1 MRVLLAGATGEVGHG
16 LQRAFINRGHTVM
29 SVSSRAPLI
38 EHPDVVPLATAVS
51 ALSAGK
57 FDLVVNASGPGDH
70 RGESRDALGWSTQ
83 LLGAVGNIPAVLIS
97 STRVLEGSGGT
108 VCESAEPRPTTAY
121 GRANAAMEA
130 SWLQHRHASV
140 IRLVNLF
147 GAPVSHDSPQ
157 IRLLPWSLLLEG
169 WTTGGVHVRSNPSAT
184 KNFIDA
190 NDAAAAIEIL
200 ATKQPSDR
208 LVVAGPGTSLSMRQL
223 AEAASVA
230 IEKTSGRETETTFG
244 DESSSLSTDI
254 QAEWLGNH
262 GWSATL
268 SLKRVREQMASW
280 LVQWG
285 ASIPTVNQAGR
296 GSK

>member
-16 LQRAFINRGHTVM
+16 LQEALVGRGHTVM
-29 SVSSRAPLI
+29 PVSSRAPLK

-57 FDLVVNASGPGDH
+57 VDLVVNAGGPGDH

-83 LLGAVGNIPAVLIS
+83 LLGVIGDIPAVLIS
-97 STRVLEGSGGT
+97 STRVLEGIGGT
-108 VCESAEPRPTTAY
+108 VCESAEPRPASAY

-130 SWLQHRHASV
+130 SWLQNHHASV
-140 IRLVNLF
+140 IRLVNFF
-147 GAPVSHDSPQ
+147 GAPTSHDSPQ
-157 IRLLPWSLLLEG
+157 TRLLPWSLLLEG
-169 WTTGGVHVRSNPSAT
+169 WTTGAVNVRSSPSRT
-184 KNFIDA
+184 KEFIDA
-190 NDAAAAIEIL
+190 NDVAAAIEIL

-223 AEAASVA
+223 AEAASEA
-230 IEKTSGRETETTFG
+230 IGQVSGRETTTTFG
-244 DESSSLSTDI
+244 DELSSLSRDI
-254 QAEWLGNH
+254 HAEWLGNH
-262 GWSATL
+262 GWGATL

-285 ASIPTVNQAGR
+285 ASIPPVNQAER
-296 GSK
+296 G

>member
-16 LQRAFINRGHTVM
+16 LQEALVGRGHTVM
-29 SVSSRAPLI
+29 PVSSRAPLK
-38 EHPDVVPLATAVS
+38 EHPDVVPLSTAVS

-57 FDLVVNASGPGDH
+57 VDLVVNASGPGDH

-83 LLGAVGNIPAVLIS
+83 LLGVAANIPAVLIS
-97 STRVLEGSGGT
+97 STRVLEGIGGS
-108 VCESAEPRPTTAY
+108 VCGSAEPRPTTAY

-130 SWLQHRHASV
+130 SWLQSHHASV
-140 IRLVNLF
+140 IRLVNFF
-147 GAPVSHDSPQ
+147 GAPLSHDSPQ
-157 IRLLPWSLLLEG
+157 TRLLPWSLLLEG
-169 WTTGGVHVRSNPSAT
+169 WTTGGVHVRSSPSST
-184 KNFIDA
+184 KEFIDA

-208 LVVAGPGTSLSMRQL
+208 LVVAGPGTGLSMRQL
-223 AEAASVA
+223 AEAASGA
-230 IEKTSGRETETTFG
+230 IGQVSGRETETTFG
-244 DESSSLSTDI
+244 DESSSFSTDI
-254 QAEWLGNH
+254 HAEWLGNH

-285 ASIPTVNQAGR
+285 TSIPPVNQAER
-296 GSK
+296 G

>member
-1 MRVLLAGATGEVGHG
+1 MRVVLAGATGEVGHG
-16 LQRAFINRGHTVM
+16 LQEALLRRGHTVM
-29 SVSSRAPLI
+29 PVSSRAPLR
-38 EHPDVVPLATAVS
+38 EHRDVVPLSTAVS

-57 FDLVVNASGPGDH
+57 VDLVVNASGPGDH

-83 LLGAVGNIPAVLIS
+83 LLGVAANIPAVLIS
-97 STRVLEGSGGT
+97 STRVLEGIGGT

-130 SWLQHRHASV
+130 SWLQNSYASV
-140 IRLVNLF
+140 IRLVNFF
-147 GAPVSHDSPQ
+147 GRPLTQDSPQ
-157 IRLLPWSLLLEG
+157 TRLLPWSLLLEG
-169 WTTGGVHVRSNPSAT
+169 WTTGAVHVRSSSSTT
-184 KNFIDA
+184 KDFIDA
-190 NDAAAAIEIL
+190 DDAAAAIEVL
-200 ATKQPSDR
+200 ATKQPGDR

-223 AEAASVA
+223 AEAASAA
-230 IEKTSGRETETTFG
+230 IEETSGRATATTFG

-254 QAEWLGNH
+254 HAEWLGNH

-285 ASIPTVNQAGR
+285 TSIPPVNQAEKG
-296 GSK
+296 